1 MKISC
6 INHCRRFCTPLFLA
20 ALFSCGCDMIVSPE
34 ERLFKA
40 VYENREEDVAAIIKS
55 GKVKNIDA
63 VF

>member
-1 MKISC
+1 
-6 INHCRRFCTPLFLA
+6 
-20 ALFSCGCDMIVSPE
+20 MIVSPE